1 MRAFCAAFF
10 LATASLMAQWS
21 EIKPTH
27 FEPLTSVPWDEKG
40 ATSQTVLGAIFREPN
55 LAIRYRVLDE
65 YLRQIPAT
73 EIGRAFELCV
83 PLESTQ
89 NPDDLVELFIPIWVE
104 RDPAACWDW
113 VKKLFRVVGIE
124 NGVLGYDS
132 WTLPRISV
140 QDLEAIRASPFWI
153 QREALMGFPVALDRS
168 ALAKEE
174 RVRIMKEFAEMWFK
188 AFSSWPG
195 YPRPVENAGRYLA
208 KAHRNAGKPLVD
220 SLRYSLN
227 PETLEHI
234 NRSRDPAAD
243 LQFEIVLRRML
254 RENPASAVELVNK
267 AREKWP
273 PPPEIGGERLAGP
286 SDELL
291 LIWAKSDLPGMVRW
305 VESLDMREGDL
316 AVRAKGLM
324 MSLVDATTRNRW
336 LAEAKAALS
345 EEHREA
351 SLFEAWAQW
360 DLEAAL
366 LAVSKAGDPESA
378 RGLANAGAYGPWRG
392 QPWNA
397 SRHAFRVL
405 TAFDFSKLPPR
416 VAELAL
422 DDCYSLMEQWDSM
435 DVAGAARFGFAYL
448 LRTNY
453 APRRGLIQF
462 FSGKNIYG
470 REDGMIDRTF
480 CALRV
485 WAVVRPDEMRK
496 WIATVNDAEMRKALT
511 WLLENPWGTGEEE

>member
-1 MRAFCAAFF
+1 MKAILAAFS
-10 LATASLMAQWS
+10 LATASLMGESS
-21 EIKPTH
+21 EIKPAE
-27 FEPLTSVPWDEKG
+27 FEPLISVPWDEKG

-55 LAIRYRVLDE
+55 LAIRYRVLAE
-65 YLRQIPAT
+65 YLRQIPGS
-73 EIGRAFELCV
+73 EMRKAFDLCV
-83 PLESTQ
+83 LLESTQ
-89 NPDDLVELFIPIWVE
+89 NPDNLVEFFIPIWVE
-104 RDPAACWDW
+104 RDPAACWEW

-132 WTLPRISV
+132 WTLPRITV

-153 QREALMGFPVALDRS
+153 EPKALMGFPVALDRS

-174 RVRIMKEFAEMWFK
+174 RVRILKEFAEMWFK

-195 YPRPVENAGRYLA
+195 YPRPVADSSDYWVQA
-208 KAHRNAGKPLVD
+208 YQDAGKPLVEM
-220 SLRYSLN
+220 LRRELE
-227 PETLEHI
+227 PEVLKHI
-234 NRSRDPAAD
+234 NQPEATAD
-243 LQFEIVLRRML
+243 LQYEIALRRML
-254 RENPASAVELVNK
+254 RANPAAAPELVKK

-273 PPPEIGGERLAGP
+273 PRLGVGGDRLAGP

-291 LIWAKSDLPGMVRW
+291 LLWAKSDLPGMVRW
-305 VESLDMREGDL
+305 VESLDAGEGDL
-316 AVRAKGLM
+316 AVRAKGLL
-324 MSLVDATTRNRW
+324 MSLVDAATRKRW
-336 LAEAKAALS
+336 LAEAKAAPA
-345 EEHREA
+345 EEHREVL
-351 SLFEAWAQW
+351 LFETWAQW

-366 LAVSKAGDPESA
+366 LAVAKAGDPESA
-378 RGLANAGAYGPWRG
+378 RTLANLEAYGPWRG

-405 TAFDFSKLPPR
+405 TRFDFSKLPPR

-435 DVAGAARFGFAYL
+435 DVAAAARFGFAYL

-462 FSGKNIYG
+462 FSGKDIYG

-480 CALRV
+480 ARFACGPSSG
-485 WAVVRPDEMRK
+485 RPR
-496 WIATVNDAEMRKALT
+496 
-511 WLLENPWGTGEEE
+511 